1 MALPATNI
9 TFNAVNVEL
18 NGISSGT
25 ISLDNAR
32 VRSLG
37 QNVAASG
44 TSFSVSSLASKSAKW
59 AQGTNVDIPSGYFYS
74 TAMPRGSDGNS
85 FFQIF
90 YHNDGAQVGLQIQRL
105 YLNGQVVSR
114 SQVSPS
120 SGGNAAYFGAA
131 AGPYSTSN
139 LYILTAGG
147 TSRSALCKVSPS
159 GTLLGSAI
167 FSTPQGVVLQERN
180 ISGPCRTMAVDTSE
194 NVYIILGARTS
205 TSFDGTA
212 IFNCAIT
219 SLDSSLAIRWSR
231 YMNYITNPGSSTGSY
246 AWISGLDSSNN
257 LYVTYT
263 QYNNPTN
270 ALGLIKF
277 NSSGTVLFNISF
289 YCGTAANQGVI
300 LGRTGVGTNG
310 QTAVVCT
317 GTGAGVPSNGQF
329 YIVYFNSSGVNQWVV
344 RVPVYGNQFLGEQD
358 GDCVIDASGNVYVAI
373 QGYDSSQGK
382 YEVFVVKLNSSGTV
396 QWQKR
401 FVNNSGSFPFTF
413 LAVACLSLS
422 GNDSL
427 LSISLQTGLIDEYN
441 TVYYPSIFTI
451 SSDGSNG
458 NGTYALNPATD
469 LVVNSS
475 SPLSFLSGSITSTS
489 TLGVSTG
496 SVSVAG
502 TGVVSQT
509 PTAFTTAVINI
520 S

>member
-1 MALPATNI
+1 MALPSTNI

-59 AQGTNVDIPSGYFYS
+59 AQGVDLNIGSQYSYS
-74 TAMPRGSDGNS
+74 TPMPRGSDGNS

-90 YHNDGAQVGLQIQRL
+90 YDAAQVGLQIQRL
-105 YLNGQVVSR
+105 YLNGQVASR
-114 SQVSPS
+114 AQVTPS
-120 SGGNAAYFGAA
+120 SGGNAPYWGAA

-147 TSRSALCKVSPS
+147 TRSALCKVSPS

-167 FSTPQGVVLQERN
+167 FSTPQGVVIQDRN
-180 ISGPCRTMAVDTSE
+180 YSGPCRTMAVDTSE
-194 NVYIILGARTS
+194 NVYIVLGARTA
-205 TSFDGTA
+205 TLGDGTP
-212 IFNCAIT
+212 IYNCAIT
-219 SLDSSLAIRWSR
+219 SLNSSLAIRWSR
-231 YMNYITNPGSSTGSY
+231 YMNYITNPGSSTVSA
-246 AWISGLDSSNN
+246 AWISGLDSSDN

-263 QYNNPTN
+263 QYNNPYN

-289 YCGTAANQGVI
+289 YCGTAANQGII
-300 LGRTGVGTNG
+300 LGRTGVGPNG
-310 QTAVVCT
+310 QTALVCT
-317 GTGAGVPSNGQF
+317 GNNSGVPANGQF

-344 RVPVYGNQFLGEQD
+344 RIPIYGNQFLNEQD

-373 QGYDSSQGK
+373 QGYDSYRGG

-401 FVNNSGSFPFTF
+401 FYNDSTSYPSCF

-427 LSISLQTGLIDEYN
+427 LSISLTTGLVGEYDLI
-441 TVYYPSIFTI
+441 YYPCMITI
-451 SSDGSNG
+451 SSNGSNG
-458 NGTYALNPATD
+458 NGTYSLSPATA

-509 PTAFTTAVINI
+509 PTTFTTVVTNI